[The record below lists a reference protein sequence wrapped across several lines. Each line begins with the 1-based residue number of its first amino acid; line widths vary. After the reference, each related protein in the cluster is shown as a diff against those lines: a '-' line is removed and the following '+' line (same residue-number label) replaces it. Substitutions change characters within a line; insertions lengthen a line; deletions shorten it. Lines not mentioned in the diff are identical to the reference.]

1 MRNKGRTAL
10 ALLAAVALMPMTA
23 TAAGWEEVRQKLQTG
38 ASFTTADGQTS
49 VTKQADGSYVISG
62 GIFPEIV
69 SLNENSAPSDGTL
82 ELHIQNVTFQQSLS
96 LDANTAGRGLD
107 VTLDANTSTRK
118 LSVSAANGG
127 HISVTNAGR
136 VTGQAPNE
144 GLISNIMGEGS
155 YGEVTNAQGGVISGQ
170 MVSYA
175 GNGANQKV
183 VNDGIVMRDM
193 RTGSCY
199 YGTGGQKDFSD
210 MDSKAGGSTETINN
224 GTVNGWLSIQAGG
237 KGNVGTLTNNGMA
250 DEMVDNNAE
259 MWGKLTVVNNGT
271 VRGHFGGWGAGG
283 PAELHVT
290 NSKGAVTGKISVDSY
305 DGGVCSVTNDGRV
318 NEGIGV
324 YIEAEMEPATL
335 TVTNNAEVN
344 GNIRVGLGKN
354 SVGEVYN
361 RKNGVVRGNLYVWSN
376 GKNAKLVSINEG
388 RYIPFKYGWAGL
400 KMPDI
405 EMTAAALAE
414 EDEADKTEPGEPGGG
429 LLIADDTLGGSVR
442 IENYGQAEGV
452 KLSNT
457 AIFAQMGGTF
467 GAIEST
473 EGAYK
478 TPGEEKPGDAILA
491 EIETS
496 SNPTNEEMLA
506 QLGALGI
513 SAQAGEHQVLIKT
526 KGADG
531 AAEYRLMK
539 VQIPEGGLKP
549 GATLDTSNLPKTG
562 DAARPRLWGAALLAC
577 AGAFAYMKRKKA

>member
-1 MRNKGRTAL
+1 M
-10 ALLAAVALMPMTA
+10 
-23 TAAGWEEVRQKLQTG
+23 
-38 ASFTTADGQTS
+38 
-49 VTKQADGSYVISG
+49 
-62 GIFPEIV
+62 
-69 SLNENSAPSDGTL
+69 
-82 ELHIQNVTFQQSLS
+82 
-96 LDANTAGRGLD
+96 
-107 VTLDANTSTRK
+107 
-118 LSVSAANGG
+118 
-127 HISVTNAGR
+127 
-136 VTGQAPNE
+136 
-144 GLISNIMGEGS
+144 
-155 YGEVTNAQGGVISGQ
+155 
-170 MVSYA
+170 
-175 GNGANQKV
+175 
-183 VNDGIVMRDM
+183 
-193 RTGSCY
+193 
-199 YGTGGQKDFSD
+199 
-210 MDSKAGGSTETINN
+210 
-224 GTVNGWLSIQAGG
+224 
-237 KGNVGTLTNNGMA
+237 
-250 DEMVDNNAE
+250 
-259 MWGKLTVVNNGT
+259 
-271 VRGHFGGWGAGG
+271 
-283 PAELHVT
+283 T

-506 QLGALGI
+506 RLGALGI

-562 DAARPRLWGAALLAC
+562 DAARPMLWGAALLTC

>member
-1 MRNKGRTAL
+1 MRNKRRAVL
-10 ALLAAVALMPMTA
+10 ALFAAVALMPMTA
-23 TAAGWEEVRQKLQTG
+23 TAAEWEEVRQGLQTG
-38 ASFTTADGQTS
+38 KSFTTADGQTS
-49 VTKQADGSYVISG
+49 VKKQADGSYVISG
-62 GIFPEIV
+62 GAFGQIV

-82 ELHIQNVTFQQSLS
+82 DIHIQNVTFQQSLS
-96 LDANTAGRGLD
+96 LEANTAGRGLN
-107 VTLDANTSTRK
+107 VTLDESTSTGK
-118 LSVSAANGG
+118 LSVGAANSG
-127 HISVTNAGR
+127 HISVINAGK
-136 VTGQAPNE
+136 VTGSN

-155 YGEVTNAQGGVISGQ
+155 YGEVTNAQSGVISGQ

-175 GNGANQKV
+175 GNDANQKI
-183 VNDGIVMRDM
+183 VNDGIVMHDM

-199 YGTGGQKDFSD
+199 YGAGGQKDFSN
-210 MDSKAGGSTETINN
+210 MESKTGGSTETINN

-250 DEMVDNNAE
+250 GEMVDNNAE

-271 VRGHFGGWGAGG
+271 VKGHFGGWGAGG

-290 NSKGAVTGKISVDSY
+290 NSRGAATGKISVESY

-318 NEGIGV
+318 DGGIGV

-335 TVTNNAEVN
+335 TVTNSAEVN

-354 SVGEVYN
+354 SVGRVYN

-376 GKNAKLVSINEG
+376 GKNAKLVSENEG
-388 RYIPFKYGWAGL
+388 RYMSAKRGLAGL

-405 EMTAAALAE
+405 EMTAVALAD
-414 EDEADKTEPGEPGGG
+414 EDEADKTDPGEPGGG
-429 LLIADDTLGGSVR
+429 LLIADDMLGGSVR

-457 AIFAQMGGTF
+457 ATFAQIGGTF

-506 QLGALGI
+506 QLGI
-513 SAQAGEHQVLIKT
+513 SAQAGEHQVVIKT

-531 AAEYRLMK
+531 AIEYRLMK
-539 VQIPEGGLKP
+539 VRIPEGGLKP
-549 GATLDTSNLPKTG
+549 GAALDTFNLPKTG
-562 DAARPRLWGAALLAC
+562 DAARPMLWGAMLLAC